1 MCAHQPLRYQILH
14 SLSHCHYTSPKC
26 WEREWRGEEC
36 SAVDWMPRRP
46 HRGWDKL
53 PTLPFPPPTVSI
65 SLCTYIRCG
74 CSHCTGPIKLQ
85 LYSSDGSAQC
95 RVELWVGSV
104 ENAGQW
110 IKIWS
115 SAVFGFLQLFPGL
128 QHCLAGHFSPSRGR
142 WTELYSGCSYGSFS
156 WGRGKWPQC
165 VIFWQNLS
173 FTVIKRFDFFQVFS
187 TVLKSLCPLLTKNT
201 LVLVLANLFDF

>member
-1 MCAHQPLRYQILH
+1 MGLFACWDHHQPVVSLCSTCTLHTAATPPLLHNVRTSTFEKPSTTLIFSPSVHILH
-14 SLSHCHYTSPKC
+14 PSAGKECEE
-26 WEREWRGEEC
+26 ER
-36 SAVDWMPRRP
+36 SVMVSWMPRRP

-104 ENAGQW
+104 ENAGQ
-110 IKIWS
+110 
-115 SAVFGFLQLFPGL
+115 
-128 QHCLAGHFSPSRGR
+128 
-142 WTELYSGCSYGSFS
+142 
-156 WGRGKWPQC
+156 
-165 VIFWQNLS
+165 
-173 FTVIKRFDFFQVFS
+173 
-187 TVLKSLCPLLTKNT
+187 
-201 LVLVLANLFDF
+201 